1 MVRGKVRGLDIVS
14 TWVEFGSTWER
25 GQERKRERER
35 RRRVYAKR
43 WRNSRSV
50 LGPQSDRSRV
60 LGKALRVART
70 SRNIWRLG
78 VQFRTRHHASTF
90 DESKWKDSA
99 KWNAYFFLSIHF
111 SSSFS
116 SSQSVK
122 CKIFD
127 WIYRN
132 MFELDNSFSLQRLL
146 AGRNILNAYLK
157 INTYFLKGFV
167 RLLFFLFL
175 SSNLLLERSLQFRGF
190 YHLFRDIFLN
200 GLKLNETV
208 QNAVSSF
215 RMFSR
220 F

>member
-1 MVRGKVRGLDIVS
+1 
-14 TWVEFGSTWER
+14 
-25 GQERKRERER
+25 
-35 RRRVYAKR
+35 
-43 WRNSRSV
+43 
-50 LGPQSDRSRV
+50 
-60 LGKALRVART
+60 
-70 SRNIWRLG
+70 
-78 VQFRTRHHASTF
+78 
-90 DESKWKDSA
+90 
-99 KWNAYFFLSIHF
+99 
-111 SSSFS
+111 
-116 SSQSVK
+116 
-122 CKIFD
+122 
-127 WIYRN
+127 

-167 RLLFFLFL
+167 RLLLKIFL

>member
-14 TWVEFGSTWER
+14 TWVEFGSTWRE
-25 GQERKRERER
+25 RERER

-78 VQFRTRHHASTF
+78 VQFRTRHRASTF

-99 KWNAYFFLSIHF
+99 WDVYFFLSIHF

-116 SSQSVK
+116 SSQR
-122 CKIFD
+122 CEIFD

-132 MFELDNSFSLQRLL
+132 MFQLDYSFSLERFL
-146 AGRNILNAYLK
+146 AGRNVLNA
-157 INTYFLKGFV
+157 
-167 RLLFFLFL
+167 
-175 SSNLLLERSLQFRGF
+175 S
-190 YHLFRDIFLN
+190 
-200 GLKLNETV
+200 
-208 QNAVSSF
+208 
-215 RMFSR
+215 
-220 F
+220 